1 MSRLSRDCRLWRQ
14 EPIDVAIV
22 APSTLLGARLM
33 HTPSTVPR
41 LRGVLALAAAEVLA
55 AKRFIAHA
63 LDRGVVNMQNDR
75 E

>member
-1 MSRLSRDCRLWRQ
+1 
-14 EPIDVAIV
+14 
-22 APSTLLGARLM
+22 M